1 MQAIIDIFMTVAM
14 VGIMLYIIT
23 GYYAQ
28 KYGKDDQKDN
38 DMIK

>member
-1 MQAIIDIFMTVAM
+1 MQAIIDIFMTVGM

-28 KYGKDDQKDN
+28 KHGQDVQDEEIAK
-38 DMIK
+38 